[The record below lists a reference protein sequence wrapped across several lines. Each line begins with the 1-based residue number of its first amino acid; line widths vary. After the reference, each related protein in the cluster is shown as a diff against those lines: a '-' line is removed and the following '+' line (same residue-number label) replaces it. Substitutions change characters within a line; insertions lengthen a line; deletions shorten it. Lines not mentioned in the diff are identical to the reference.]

1 MDAAHAS
8 AMLPPPQ
15 PEMSLRT
22 ASELARDAEAD
33 ERSFASAAT
42 SPSAGS
48 SLSLSDSDEYLFS
61 PPYAPTPLEGPIDE
75 SWDDLGMGQSSSFVQ
90 NFRQSELS
98 SW

>member
-8 AMLPPPQ
+8 AVLPPPQ
-15 PEMSLRT
+15 PEMFLRT

-33 ERSFASAAT
+33 EWSFASAAT

-61 PPYAPTPLEGPIDE
+61 PPYALMERPIDE
-75 SWDDLGMGQSSSFVQ
+75 SWDDLGMGQGSSFVQ
-90 NFRQSELS
+90 NFRQSELGG
-98 SW
+98 W